1 MQLTV
6 KEDLVR
12 RSLALLL
19 APLLLLPATASPA
32 TAASAASAP
41 SASAEAQAASITYR
55 TIPGEGGAPLRAFV
69 VAPTGSGPHPLLVMP
84 SSWAV
89 SGIEYVGAAAKLA
102 YRSGYAVISYTSR
115 GFHDSGGEIDVAGT
129 ATVADV
135 SRVIDWGITN
145 LDADP
150 ARIGVAGISYGGGQ
164 SLLAAAADPRVRAV
178 AALSTWSDLARS
190 LYPNE
195 TVSSQAVDLLLT
207 AGKLTGRP
215 GQVLRDA
222 ETAYREGRFED
233 VVPISPPRSPS
244 TKVPALSRA
253 AVLIG
258 NAWNDGLFPPG
269 QITDLFSELTGPKRL
284 LLTPGDHAT
293 AELFGAAGL
302 PNEVWDAV
310 GRWFDHH
317 LRGVANG
324 VDREA
329 PVWLRPNNGGAWRT
343 YPSWSAVTT
352 ARESLPLAEAGF
364 GAGRATLADSG
375 AVLVSGALQA
385 FLKIPTGV
393 ALPLV
398 DRSGAAVW
406 TGPVLRSTTL
416 VGGTPRARLNVTAA
430 AETSLFAYLYE
441 VNGLGLGALI
451 SHKPVVVRA
460 GSRVVDLEL
469 EPALWQVGA
478 GNRLALVVDT
488 VDGRYGSVG
497 TRGAAVTIGAG
508 SVLEVPISG

>member
-1 MQLTV
+1 MIQLTV

-19 APLLLLPATASPA
+19 APLLLLA
-32 TAASAASAP
+32 TAATATAAPAP
-41 SASAEAQAASITYR
+41 TTTEAQVASITYR
-55 TIPGEGGAPLRAFV
+55 TIPGEGGTPLRAFV
-69 VAPTGSGPHPLLVMP
+69 VTPTGTGPHPLLVMP

-164 SLLAAAADPRVRAV
+164 SLLAAAADPRVKAV

-244 TKVPALSRA
+244 TRVPALSRA

-269 QITDLFSELTGPKRL
+269 QITDLFAKLTGPKRL

-293 AELFGAAGL
+293 SELFGAAGL

-329 PVWLRPNNGGAWRT
+329 PVWLRPTNGGAWRT
-343 YPSWSAVTT
+343 YPSWAAVTT
-352 ARESLPLAEAGF
+352 ARESIPLAETGF
-364 GAGRATLADSG
+364 GAGRATVADSG
-375 AVLVSGALQA
+375 TVLVSGALQA

-406 TGPVLRSTTL
+406 TGPVLRSGAL
-416 VGGTPRARLNVTAA
+416 VGGTPKVRLSVTAA

-441 VNGLGLGALI
+441 VNALGLGALI
-451 SHKPVVVRA
+451 SHKPVVVQP

-497 TRGAAVTIGAG
+497 TRGAAVAIGAG
-508 SVLEVPISG
+508 SALEVPFSG